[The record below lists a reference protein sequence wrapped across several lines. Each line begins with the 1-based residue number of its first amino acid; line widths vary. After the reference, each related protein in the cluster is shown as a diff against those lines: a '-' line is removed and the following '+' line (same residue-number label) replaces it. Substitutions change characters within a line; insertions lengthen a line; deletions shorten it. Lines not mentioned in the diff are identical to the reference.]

1 MFIVRVSHLGSH
13 DKCATQF
20 LLGMAVKSEAEEKRI
35 LMVVACAV
43 VVVEVLRK
51 SMST

>member
-1 MFIVRVSHLGSH
+1 
-13 DKCATQF
+13 
-20 LLGMAVKSEAEEKRI
+20 MAVKSEAEEKII

-51 SMST
+51 SICLLEEIKILPLLSSSNISSSQ